1 MSQAQTRHLGKEEKE
16 EEGIRR
22 LEHARSKARQGPG
35 QEEGSV
41 RNKARLKSELPAS
54 ETQSSRRHLDHF
66 NRLSEDHQLDYLSFS
81 N

>member
-16 EEGIRR
+16 KEGIRR

-35 QEEGSV
+35 QEGRHTV

-66 NRLSEDHQLDYLSFS
+66 NRLSEDQLDYLGFS